1 MPFQSLSFFSS
12 LLDKDFL
19 SSKGP
24 CFYTHLHFFCS
35 PGSSDLRDD
44 AVVSEIGKTAE
55 NYEVILRV
63 DDSNLLVKCI
73 VKNSVGNNSAN
84 IRVEIQ
90 GAPRVSDIQVLI
102 NGVVKT
108 NNKVD
113 LGADR
118 EEELTLRCIYT
129 PPSATIQW
137 FKIVNGSKTSVS
149 TGPDY
154 NITVKHTNDK
164 DTYKC
169 KASKTGETTAESD
182 NIVLFLASPVEATFQ
197 E

>member
-1 MPFQSLSFFSS
+1 M
-12 LLDKDFL
+12 
-19 SSKGP
+19 
-24 CFYTHLHFFCS
+24 
-35 PGSSDLRDD
+35 
-44 AVVSEIGKTAE
+44 
-55 NYEVILRV
+55 

-90 GAPRVSDIQVLI
+90 GAPRVSDIQVLM

-118 EEELTLRCIYT
+118 EEEMTLRCIYT

-137 FKIVNGSKTSVS
+137 FKIVNGSETSVS
-149 TGPDY
+149 IGSDY
-154 NITVKHTNDK
+154 NITVKHTNHK

-182 NIVLFLASPVEATFQ
+182 KTVLFLAYPVEATFK
-197 E
+197 ESSADDGGKTVTLTADGNPLYNG